1 MRRLLDRVWLR
12 VRSLVRGSDVDA
24 ALKDEIRVHLEE
36 QIAENV
42 AAGMR
47 PEEARDAALRAF
59 GPMDAIEEECRDT
72 RRVAFFENVLL
83 DLRYSFRSL
92 VAQPLLLGAAAI
104 SIAVA
109 IGANTTIF
117 GLATSLLMVTPTARE
132 PERLVHIR
140 MRSGS
145 HVSYRE
151 WRDLSES
158 GALAGLSGFNV
169 EASINWRDGDR
180 SVSLSPLFVTA
191 NFFDLLGVPLA
202 MGRGFTASE
211 AAAEKDPALVVV
223 SHGFWTSRLSSD
235 PQVVGRTLVINGRP
249 YTAVGVL
256 APAVRSII
264 GFGLAPEVYLPL
276 SRELLPDLDERR

>member
-1 MRRLLDRVWLR
+1 
-12 VRSLVRGSDVDA
+12 
-24 ALKDEIRVHLEE
+24 
-36 QIAENV
+36 
-42 AAGMR
+42 
-47 PEEARDAALRAF
+47 
-59 GPMDAIEEECRDT
+59 MDAIEEECRDT

-92 VAQPLLLGAAAI
+92 VAQPLLLAAAAI

-158 GALAGLSGFNV
+158 GALAGLTGFNV

-191 NFFDLLGVPLA
+191 NFFDVLGVPLA
-202 MGRGFTASE
+202 MGRGFTA
-211 AAAEKDPALVVV
+211 
-223 SHGFWTSRLSSD
+223 T
-235 PQVVGRTLVINGRP
+235 
-249 YTAVGVL
+249 
-256 APAVRSII
+256 
-264 GFGLAPEVYLPL
+264 
-276 SRELLPDLDERR
+276 

>member
-36 QIAENV
+36 QIDENI

-47 PEEARDAALRAF
+47 PAEARGRRRCARSARWMPSRRSAA
-59 GPMDAIEEECRDT
+59 T
-72 RRVAFFENVLL
+72 RGASHSSRTSCSICAT
-83 DLRYSFRSL
+83 RFRSL
-92 VAQPLLLGAAAI
+92 VAQPLLLAAAAI

-158 GALAGLSGFNV
+158 GALAGLTGFNV

-191 NFFDLLGVPLA
+191 NFFDVLGVPLA
-202 MGRGFTASE
+202 MGRGFTA
-211 AAAEKDPALVVV
+211 
-223 SHGFWTSRLSSD
+223 T
-235 PQVVGRTLVINGRP
+235 
-249 YTAVGVL
+249 
-256 APAVRSII
+256 
-264 GFGLAPEVYLPL
+264 
-276 SRELLPDLDERR
+276 

>member
-1 MRRLLDRVWLR
+1 MRD
-12 VRSLVRGSDVDA
+12 
-24 ALKDEIRVHLEE
+24 
-36 QIAENV
+36 
-42 AAGMR
+42 
-47 PEEARDAALRAF
+47 F
-59 GPMDAIEEECRDT
+59 GPVDRIEEECRDT
-72 RRVAFFENVLL
+72 RRVAFVENVLL

-92 VAQPLLLGAAAI
+92 VAQPLLLAAAAI

-158 GALAGLSGFNV
+158 GALAGLTGFNV

-191 NFFDLLGVPLA
+191 NFFDVLGVPLA
-202 MGRGFTASE
+202 MGRGFTARE
-211 AAAEKDPALVVV
+211 AAAEKDPALAVV
-223 SHGFWTSRLSSD
+223 SHGFWTSRLGSD
-235 PQVVGRTLVINGRP
+235 PQVVGRSLVINGRP
-249 YTAVGVL
+249 YTVVGVL
-256 APAVRSII
+256 APGRPLDHRLRPGAGGLSPAQPRAVA
-264 GFGLAPEVYLPL
+264 G
-276 SRELLPDLDERR
+276 SRRAR